1 MTQTECVAYFMRRH
15 EAYQFAHEFIVKLR
29 FACPRVYGSGL
40 YDIPVVE
47 QQHYIVIP
55 VDMCFQN
62 FTAAGIVYVRTACV
76 RNVGRLIDDSRVA
89 GVFQTPGRIVRGGFL
104 TDNGILE
111 SGFFEG
117 FLPVVD
123 TLNQVGNPLL
133 RSSRVDVNN
142 DRFLGFYK
150 FSSQISFFVLVFRFE
165 TPTGDV
171 RFVFHTVRVTVKVFI
186 ADSKIAYAGVI
197 ESRFHRLFGQEQHR
211 AVQFVSHRT
220 GGVVVLS
227 NHFLKSAA
235 HRRFPLEGAH
245 GADFDILREGFQG
258 VDIAGVGDH

>member
-1 MTQTECVAYFMRRH
+1 MIDGVWPLASTHAFSQFLYRNGSGRTEVMTQAECVAYFMRRH
-15 EAYQFAHEFIVKLR
+15 EAYRFAHEFIVKLR

-111 SGFFEG
+111 SGFLEG

-123 TLNQVGNPLL
+123 TLEQVGNPLL

-150 FSSQISFFVLVFRFE
+150 FLLSDTFLCPRLS
-165 TPTGDV
+165 V
-171 RFVFHTVRVTVKVFI
+171 RD
-186 ADSKIAYAGVI
+186 ANG
-197 ESRFHRLFGQEQHR
+197 
-211 AVQFVSHRT
+211 
-220 GGVVVLS
+220 
-227 NHFLKSAA
+227 
-235 HRRFPLEGAH
+235 
-245 GADFDILREGFQG
+245 
-258 VDIAGVGDH
+258 